1 MTTRQILVTAPKS
14 TLTYL
19 VRAIRDVGV
28 IDLRVLEA
36 TDPPGDPV
44 LLILADDDDRQTLLD
59 RMQAI
64 EEPNGGTLLD
74 NSLIVYGAGLGDGN
88 EHDASDL
95 PTLVAA
101 AAEEPS
107 RPGGSSSTRSRPTSP
122 ASPSRCSSLWA
133 CRSTRSGR

>member
-44 LLILADDDDRQTLLD
+44 LLILADAEPLHIEAARKIRQDR
-59 RMQAI
+59 
-64 EEPNGGTLLD
+64 
-74 NSLIVYGAGLGDGN
+74 
-88 EHDASDL
+88 
-95 PTLVAA
+95 
-101 AAEEPS
+101 
-107 RPGGSSSTRSRPTSP
+107 RSPP
-122 ASPSRCSSLWA
+122 YFD
-133 CRSTRSGR
+133 